1 MTDENVARDRAAM
14 PPGTHRVLD
23 RRRLGRDH
31 RRLAERLVPGL
42 AVLDVGCGTGAITRG
57 IAEAVAPGG
66 RVVGVDVNEALIT
79 AAQREHG
86 TVPGLVFELHDVYQ
100 LPFRDAFD
108 VVTAARV
115 LQWLARPADAIA
127 AMARAACPG
136 GRVLVLDF
144 NHDKLALE
152 PAPPAAAR
160 AFLAAFLRWRAEA
173 GMDNA
178 MADHLAGL
186 FARAGLCEV
195 AVSPQHEVA
204 RRGEPDFEA
213 RAGIWADVAATRGRQ
228 MVADGVVDEHGRAAA
243 EAELR
248 AWAHGD
254 GETMRMYLLAVEGVR
269 AL

>member
-1 MTDENVARDRAAM
+1 MTGRDVARDRAVM

-31 RRLAERLVPGL
+31 RRLSERLVPGL

-57 IAEAVAPGG
+57 IVEAVAPGG
-66 RVVGVDVNEALIT
+66 RVVGVDVSEALI
-79 AAQREHG
+79 AAARREHG
-86 TVPGLVFELHDVYQ
+86 TVPGLVFELHDVYR
-100 LPFRDAFD
+100 LPFRSAFD

-115 LQWLARPADAIA
+115 LQWVARPADAIA
-127 AMARAACPG
+127 AMSRAARPG

-178 MADHLAGL
+178 MADHLADL
-186 FARAGLCEV
+186 FARAGLSEV
-195 AVSPQHEVA
+195 TVSPQHEVA

-213 RAGIWADVAATRGRQ
+213 CAGIWADVAASRGHQ
-228 MVADGVVDEHGRAAA
+228 MVADGAIDEARRAAA

-248 AWAHGD
+248 AWAASTATAHA
-254 GETMRMYLLAVEGVR
+254 MYLLAVEGI
-269 AL
+269 A

>member
-1 MTDENVARDRAAM
+1 MTGRDVARDRATM
-14 PPGTHRVLD
+14 PPGTDRVLD
-23 RRRLGRDH
+23 RRSLARDQ
-31 RRLAERLVPGL
+31 RRLAQRLVPGL

-66 RVVGVDVNEALIT
+66 RVVGVDVSEALI
-79 AAQREHG
+79 AAARREHG
-86 TVPGLVFELHDVYQ
+86 AVPGLVFEVHDVYR
-100 LPFRDAFD
+100 LPFREEFD

-115 LQWLARPADAIA
+115 LQWLARPAGAIA
-127 AMARAACPG
+127 AMARAARPG

-144 NHDKLALE
+144 NHDKLGLE

-178 MADHLAGL
+178 MADHLADL
-186 FARAGLCEV
+186 FARAGLRDV
-195 AVSPQHEVA
+195 GVSPQHEDV

-213 RAGIWADVAATRGRQ
+213 RAGIWADVAATRGHQ
-228 MVADGVVDEHGRAAA
+228 MVADGAIDEARRAAA

-248 AWAHGD
+248 AWAASTATAHA
-254 GETMRMYLLAVEGVR
+254 MYLLAVEGIV
-269 AL
+269 

>member
-1 MTDENVARDRAAM
+1 MNGRDVARDRAAM
-14 PPGTHRVLD
+14 PPGTDRVLD
-23 RRRLGRDH
+23 RRSLARDQ
-31 RRLAERLVPGL
+31 RRLAQRLAPGL

-66 RVVGVDVNEALIT
+66 RVVGVDVSEALIV
-79 AAQREHG
+79 AARREHG
-86 TVPGLVFELHDVYQ
+86 AVPGLAFELHDVYR

-115 LQWLARPADAIA
+115 LQWLARPADAIT
-127 AMARAACPG
+127 AMSRAARPG

-178 MADHLAGL
+178 MADHLADL
-186 FARAGLCEV
+186 FARAGLRDV
-195 AVSPQHEVA
+195 VVSPQHEVA

-213 RAGIWADVAATRGRQ
+213 RAGIWADVAASRGHQ
-228 MVADGVVDEHGRAAA
+228 MVADGAIDETGRAAA

-248 AWAHGD
+248 AWAASTATAHA
-254 GETMRMYLLAVEGVR
+254 MYLLAVEGIV
-269 AL
+269 